1 MTAKATY
8 QFAGKTILITGGAG
22 DIGKAT
28 AHRFAANGAG
38 VALLDLNESKMA
50 DVAEELKK
58 YNIPVGTFRCN
69 VTSADDV
76 AKAFTGVMKQLGHID
91 YVFNNAGYQGMFAK
105 TDEYPEDDFHA
116 CHRY

>member
-38 VALLDLNESKMA
+38 IALLDLNQPKE
-50 DVAEELKK
+50 DGRCGR
-58 YNIPVGTFRCN
+58 GTKR
-69 VTSADDV
+69 VQRSSWHV
-76 AKAFTGVMKQLGHID
+76 SL
-91 YVFNNAGYQGMFAK
+91 
-105 TDEYPEDDFHA
+105 
-116 CHRY
+116 